1 MTDAPAQDEQSNI
14 YSDRRVIRGPLPAV
28 APGSV
33 VEQEI
38 VVRENTLYFR
48 AGIVGR
54 YFFGRVSVPVRHSR
68 FAIEAP
74 SSVPLHYVMQLL
86 PDLQP
91 QKTESDGRVRIVF
104 ERGAID
110 SLEIADSYLP
120 ADMPAYPSVAFS
132 TGTSW
137 QLVAGD
143 YAAIVES
150 KIKSGD
156 VKVVVE
162 KLTRGKQSQ
171 LEKVQAISGYLDKEI
186 RYTGVEFADAEIVPH
201 SPNETLV
208 RKYGDCKD
216 KSTLLVAMLRAAGVP
231 AYWALLNAGGRM
243 DVPGDLPGMGFFD
256 HAIVYVPGSPDLW
269 IDATDEFARLG
280 QLPTS
285 DQGRLALVV
294 RPETN
299 ALIRTPQAS
308 SQDNLLAEFREVHL
322 AEYGPARI
330 IERTQP
336 HGSSESS
343 YRRSYA
349 DKQSKTTQD
358 NMTSYVKTQYLA
370 EKLDKLDRSDPDDLS
385 HQFELVL
392 ESNRAKPG
400 FTDLEIAVTA
410 IRLDALFAEV
420 GKLKEAREILVQAM
434 DSANLDDPDSSF
446 WYAFGRIAE
455 RGGERDLALADYARV
470 TIPKNPLELPGSS
483 YQLAQIRVKV
493 LQRATK

>member
-1 MTDAPAQDEQSNI
+1 LEQISVTWEPWHQERPAVRIRVITPDYVVHDLDLKTLTDAPARDEQSNI
-14 YSDRRVIRGPLPAV
+14 YSDRRVIGGPLPAV

-33 VEQEI
+33 VEQES
-38 VVRENTLYFR
+38 VVRENTPYFS
-48 AGIVGR
+48 AGTVGR

-74 SSVPLHYVMQLL
+74 SSVSLHYMMQLL

-91 QKTESDGRVRIVF
+91 QKTESDGKVRIVF

-110 SLEIADSYLP
+110 SLEMADSYLP

-156 VKVVVE
+156 VKAIVE

-171 LEKVQAISGYLDKEI
+171 FEKVQAISGYSI
-186 RYTGVEFADAEIVPH
+186 RRFDTQGWNLLMRKSFLIPRMKLSYANTVQGQINSACCNA
-201 SPNETLV
+201 SGGWRSGLLGTLERG
-208 RKYGDCKD
+208 RKDGCAWR
-216 KSTLLVAMLRAAGVP
+216 SSRH
-231 AYWALLNAGGRM
+231 
-243 DVPGDLPGMGFFD
+243 GFFD

-269 IDATDEFARLG
+269 IDATDEFGRLR

-285 DQGRLALVV
+285 DPGPACSRGS
-294 RPETN
+294 PETN

-308 SQDNLLAEFREVHL
+308 SPDNLLAEFREVHL
-322 AEYGPARI
+322 AEYSPARI
-330 IERTQP
+330 SERTQP
-336 HGSSESS
+336 HGSNESS

-358 NMTSYVKTQYLA
+358 NLTSYVKTQYLV

-392 ESNRAKPG
+392 ESNRAKRG
-400 FTDLEIAVTA
+400 FTDLKIAVTA
-410 IRLDALFAEV
+410 FDWTLCSIV
-420 GKLKEAREILVQAM
+420 Y
-434 DSANLDDPDSSF
+434 P
-446 WYAFGRIAE
+446 
-455 RGGERDLALADYARV
+455 
-470 TIPKNPLELPGSS
+470 
-483 YQLAQIRVKV
+483 
-493 LQRATK
+493 